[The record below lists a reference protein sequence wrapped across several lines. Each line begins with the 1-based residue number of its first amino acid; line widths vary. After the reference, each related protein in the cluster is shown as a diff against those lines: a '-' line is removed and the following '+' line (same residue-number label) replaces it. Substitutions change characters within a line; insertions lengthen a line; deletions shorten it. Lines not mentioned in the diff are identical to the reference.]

1 MNPPHTFQ
9 SRRLSPVFILS
20 LVIAGLTTGLS
31 LAGLLFPMSMY
42 PTNDIRQ
49 SFIANDAVNLV
60 IGLPVLLGTLWLLRL
75 GKLPG
80 LLGLPGA
87 LFYVTY
93 NAIAYAAAMP
103 LTWLFFVHLGLVILS
118 VAAIFL
124 LLSSVDG
131 AAVQARLQG
140 CVAER
145 FGAGVLVGFGALF
158 FLRAVAEFFDGAAGM
173 AEFGVL
179 VADGLT
185 TPFWILGGL
194 YLWRKQ
200 PPGYV
205 SGAGLLFQASMLFVG
220 LLTFFILQ
228 PFVAGVPFPMADFI
242 VILAMGLV
250 VFVPFGLFLRGLIS
264 SVDHIDGHTERT
276 R

>member
-1 MNPPHTFQ
+1 MKISNTFLI
-9 SRRLSPVFILS
+9 RHLSTIFTLS
-20 LVIAGLTTGLS
+20 IAIAGLMTSLS
-31 LAGLLFPMSMY
+31 LTGLLFPLETY
-42 PTNDIRQ
+42 PNEELRQ
-49 SFIANDAVNLV
+49 SFVTNDVVNLL
-60 IGLPVLLGTLWLLRL
+60 IGLPALLSALWLLRL

>member
-1 MNPPHTFQ
+1 MNTSSSFLKRP
-9 SRRLSPVFILS
+9 LSTVFTLS
-20 LVIAGLTTGLS
+20 LIVAGLMTTLS
-31 LAGLLFPMSMY
+31 LAGLLFPIATY
-42 PTNDIRQ
+42 PNEDLRQ
-49 SFIANDAVNLV
+49 SFVANDVVNLV
-60 IGLPVLLGTLWLLRL
+60 IGLPALLGALWLLRR

-93 NAIAYAAAMP
+93 NSIAYAAAMP
-103 LTWLFFVHLGLVILS
+103 LTWLFFVHLGLAILS

-131 AAVQARLQG
+131 VAVQARLQG
-140 CVAER
+140 RVAER
-145 FGAGVLVGFGALF
+145 FCAGVLMGFGALF
-158 FLRAVAEFFDGAAGM
+158 FLRAVVEIFEGAAGM

-200 PPGYV
+200 PLGYV
-205 SGAGLLFQASMLFVG
+205 SAAGLLFQVSMLFVG
-220 LLTFFILQ
+220 LLVFFILQ
-228 PFVAGVPFPMADFI
+228 PFVSGVPFPLADFI
-242 VILAMGLV
+242 VILVMGLV
-250 VFVPFGLFLRGLIS
+250 VFIPFGLFLRGMIS
-264 SVDHIDGHTERT
+264 SADHID
-276 R
+276 

>member
-1 MNPPHTFQ
+1 MVVAA
-9 SRRLSPVFILS
+9 LM
-20 LVIAGLTTGLS
+20 IALS
-31 LAGLLFPMSMY
+31 LAGLLFPMSLY
-42 PTNDIRQ
+42 PGEDLRQ
-49 SFIANDAVNLV
+49 SFIANDVVNLV
-60 IGLPVLLGTLWLLRL
+60 IGLPVLLGALWLTRRENLL
-75 GKLPG
+75 G

-87 LFYVTY
+87 LFYVIY
-93 NAIAYAAAMP
+93 NSNAYAAAMP
-103 LTWLFFVHLGLVILS
+103 LTWPFFVHLGLAILS

-140 CVAER
+140 RVAER

-185 TPFWILGGL
+185 TPFWVLGGL
-194 YLWRKQ
+194 YLWRNQ
-200 PPGYV
+200 PLGYV
-205 SGAGLLFQASMLFVG
+205 SAAGLLFQASMLFVG

-228 PFVAGVPFPMADFI
+228 PFVAGVPFPLEDFI
-242 VILAMGLV
+242 VILVMGLV

-264 SVDHIDGHTERT
+264 SADQIV
-276 R
+276 

>member
-1 MNPPHTFQ
+1 MTFPQ
-9 SRRLSPVFILS
+9 SFHAHYLSTISLLSILVAGLMTMLS
-20 LVIAGLTTGLS
+20 LT
-31 LAGLLFPMSMY
+31 GLLFPMATY
-42 PTNDIRQ
+42 PSEDLRQ
-49 SFIANDAVNLV
+49 SFITNDVVNLM
-60 IGLPVLLGTLWLLRL
+60 IGLPALLGALWFAHR
-75 GKLPG
+75 GKLLG

-103 LTWLFFVHLGLVILS
+103 LTWPFFANLGLAALS
-118 VAAIFL
+118 AVAIL
-124 LLSSVDG
+124 LLVSSVDG

-140 CVAER
+140 RVAER

-158 FLRAVAEFFDGAAGM
+158 FLRAVGEFFDGAAGM

-194 YLWRKQ
+194 YLWRRQ
-200 PPGYV
+200 PLGYI

-220 LLTFFILQ
+220 LLVFFILQ
-228 PFVAGVPFPMADFI
+228 PFVAGVPFPRVDF
-242 VILAMGLV
+242 VAILVMSLFS
-250 VFVPFGLFLRGLIS
+250 FVPFGLFVRGLIS
-264 SVDHIDGHTERT
+264 RT
-276 R
+276 NSAD

>member
-1 MNPPHTFQ
+1 MKISNTFLI
-9 SRRLSPVFILS
+9 RHLSTIFTLS
-20 LVIAGLTTGLS
+20 IAIAGLMTSLS
-31 LAGLLFPMSMY
+31 LTGLLFPLETY
-42 PTNDIRQ
+42 PNEELRQ
-49 SFIANDAVNLV
+49 SFVTNDVVNLL
-60 IGLPVLLGTLWLLRL
+60 IGLPALLSALWLLRL

-103 LTWLFFVHLGLVILS
+103 LTWLFFVHLGLAILS
-118 VAAIFL
+118 VVAIFL

-140 CVAER
+140 RVAER

-200 PPGYV
+200 PLGYV
-205 SGAGLLFQASMLFVG
+205 SAAGLLFQASMLFVG

-228 PFVAGVPFPMADFI
+228 PFVAGVPFSLVDFV

-250 VFVPFGLFLRGLIS
+250 VFVPFGLFLLGLIS
-264 SVDHIDGHTERT
+264 SVDHID
-276 R
+276 

>member
-1 MNPPHTFQ
+1 MTTLQSFHT
-9 SRRLSPVFILS
+9 RLLSGVVTLSIIVAGLMTALS
-20 LVIAGLTTGLS
+20 LV
-31 LAGLLFPMSMY
+31 GLLFPMVTY
-42 PTNDIRQ
+42 PSEELRQ
-49 SFIANDAVNLV
+49 SFVANDVVNLV
-60 IGLPVLLGTLWLLRL
+60 IGLPVLLGALWLARR
-75 GKLPG
+75 GKLAG

-103 LTWLFFVHLGLVILS
+103 LTWPFFAHLGLAILS

-131 AAVQARLQG
+131 AAVQARLLG
-140 CVAER
+140 RVAER
-145 FGAGVLVGFGALF
+145 FGAGVLMGFGALF
-158 FLRAVAEFFDGAAGM
+158 FLRAMAEFFDGAAGT
-173 AEFGVL
+173 AEFGLL

-185 TPFWILGGL
+185 TPFWILGSL

-200 PPGYV
+200 PFGYI

-228 PFVAGVPFPMADFI
+228 PFVAGVPFPLVDFF
-242 VILAMGLV
+242 VILLMGSV
-250 VFVPFGLFLRGLIS
+250 CFVPFGLFLRGVIS
-264 SVDHIDGHTERT
+264 SEK
-276 R
+276 